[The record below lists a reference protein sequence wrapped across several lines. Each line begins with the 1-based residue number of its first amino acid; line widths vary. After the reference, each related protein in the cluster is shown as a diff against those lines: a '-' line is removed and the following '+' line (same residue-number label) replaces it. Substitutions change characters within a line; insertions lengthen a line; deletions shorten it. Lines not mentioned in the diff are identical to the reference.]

1 MTSKHDEG
9 VRSSSSSL
17 KTSRLQ
23 GMKIRD
29 EFLCP
34 ITYELLREPVVASD
48 GHTYE
53 KAAIEK
59 WLRSNRTSP
68 RSGQNMDDLL
78 VRNTNMKKLIQ
89 DMIDEGGKGLYTND
103 AFDRERLFDVF
114 AEKVIV
120 LKCLGPPESDW
131 NMQSFQVSHLGC
143 IGGRKIH
150 AEETTPVGLKRDV
163 MLFKDTTV
171 SRKHFEIAPV
181 SNKLGKYAIRD
192 LGSAGGTFIRIQ
204 AGQKKQLHAGMMLL
218 LGKHQFIVSS
228 IDDSGTSLE
237 PNSQNKS
244 DASDYYDD
252 YHDFPNGSSTMVNDI
267 EPGDN
272 NLALAELISH
282 TEQLVADL
290 SCSDSNAESQHE
302 LEKRLREFNLKVR
315 ESFKNGK
322 DYVCIYIYIY
332 KYIYIYIYIYVSLYI
347 GSSSSSAG
355 KRSTAN
361 EKQDEYADDKGG
373 RDRDERTEAEEKTGR

>member
-1 MTSKHDEG
+1 MLKDRMTSIHDEG
-9 VRSSSSSL
+9 YTSSSSSL

-68 RSGQNMDDLL
+68 RSGQSMDDSL
-78 VRNTNMKKLIQ
+78 VKNTNMKKLIQ

-150 AEETTPVGLKRDV
+150 SEEANPTGQKRDV

-181 SNKLGKYAIRD
+181 SNNLGKYAIRD

-228 IDDSGTSLE
+228 IDDAGSNSGQSCSKSQE
-237 PNSQNKS
+237 AANFNNDYPDHPNDSSASVNDS
-244 DASDYYDD
+244 EASD
-252 YHDFPNGSSTMVNDI
+252 T
-267 EPGDN
+267 

-290 SCSDSNAESQHE
+290 SCTDSNVESQHE
-302 LEKRLREFNLKVR
+302 LEIRLREFNLKVR
-315 ESFKNGK
+315 ESFKNG
-322 DYVCIYIYIY
+322 
-332 KYIYIYIYIYVSLYI
+332 
-347 GSSSSSAG
+347 GSG
-355 KRSTAN
+355 DRRRSISYAN
-361 EKQDEYADDKGG
+361 EEKEYANSKDTRFED
-373 RDRDERTEAEEKTGR
+373 EKTEKAGRI

>member
-1 MTSKHDEG
+1 MTSIHDEG
-9 VRSSSSSL
+9 ITSSSSSL

-68 RSGQNMDDLL
+68 RSGQSMDDSL
-78 VRNTNMKKLIQ
+78 VKNTNMKKLIQ

-150 AEETTPVGLKRDV
+150 SEEANPTGQKRDV

-181 SNKLGKYAIRD
+181 SNNLGKYAIRD

-228 IDDSGTSLE
+228 IDDTGSTSGQSSTK
-237 PNSQNKS
+237 SQEAADFDN
-244 DASDYYDD
+244 DYPD
-252 YHDFPNGSSTMVNDI
+252 HPNGSSANVNDSVTS
-267 EPGDN
+267 DT

-290 SCSDSNAESQHE
+290 SCTDSNVESQYE

-315 ESFKNGK
+315 ESFKNG
-322 DYVCIYIYIY
+322 
-332 KYIYIYIYIYVSLYI
+332 
-347 GSSSSSAG
+347 SSGDRRRSISSA
-355 KRSTAN
+355 N
-361 EKQDEYADDKGG
+361 EEKEYANSKDS
-373 RDRDERTEAEEKTGR
+373 RDGDEKIEAEEKAGRN